1 MKSFED
7 KTILFFSELV
17 WGGGGGGGGGTGIFC
32 HKSRQK
38 LVDILHTDINTCS
51 LHVLG
56 NNINKLIIW
65 HAHVQRQASFQG
77 L

>member
-1 MKSFED
+1 M
-7 KTILFFSELV
+7 
-17 WGGGGGGGGGTGIFC
+17 GGGGGGGGGTE
-32 HKSRQK
+32 
-38 LVDILHTDINTCS
+38 LVDTLHIDINTCS

-56 NNINKLIIW
+56 NNIIIW

>member
-17 WGGGGGGGGGTGIFC
+17 WVGGGGGTGIFC

-38 LVDILHTDINTCS
+38 LVDILHIDINTCS
-51 LHVLG
+51 LHMLG

-65 HAHVQRQASFQG
+65 HAHVQRQALFQG